1 MKSVFAILMLV
12 AASSA
17 VKVTWGVK
25 DIPAGDDGVESIF
38 KLQDAT
44 KDEEVDNTM
53 DSLREAEA
61 AMGVNKKMDAPDKEF
76 FAKLDEDNKK
86 TW

>member
-1 MKSVFAILMLV
+1 MKSVLAILMLV
-12 AASSA
+12 ASTSA

-25 DIPAGDDGVESIF
+25 DLPEGDDGQESIF
-38 KLQDAT
+38 KMFDAT

-53 DSLREAEA
+53 DSLKEAEA
-61 AMGVNKKMDAPDKEF
+61 AMNKHIDTPDRGF
-76 FAKLDEDNKK
+76 FQELNEENKK

>member
-12 AASSA
+12 ASTSA

-25 DIPAGDDGVESIF
+25 DIPDGYDGVESIF

-53 DSLREAEA
+53 DSLKEVEAE
-61 AMGVNKKMDAPDKEF
+61 MNKGKPIDTPDRGF
-76 FAKLDEDNKK
+76 FKQLDEDEKK
-86 TW
+86 SW